1 MQTSAT
7 SNINMSPSKP
17 PSNRTV
23 TFTSYIAV
31 RLMPSCKETE
41 MTDEDREDICATYY
55 SMEEVK
61 CLQDGVLDDLSNMRD
76 GKPENDSV
84 TYRGIE
90 HLVTPEVNQ
99 ARRFRRRAVVDA
111 VLIEQYRQWNKN
123 DSKSARMTDT
133 NAISMAA
140 SCLSLNDGLVAT
152 AKAKKDEEVARTIC
166 SDALIIKTDDVVQS
180 SRNGCPA
187 SVKRT
192 VSKSKLDF
200 VLGATRPKRVAIG

>member
-1 MQTSAT
+1 
-7 SNINMSPSKP
+7 
-17 PSNRTV
+17 
-23 TFTSYIAV
+23 
-31 RLMPSCKETE
+31 